1 MLYGL
6 LMWIAVCPLENFR
19 AAYCPPLYC
28 WILPLGKNLKK
39 EKNDLPPELG
49 SWSWDLGREFPVSY
63 YIGDSHFSKFFLRR
77 ITNSLVFS

>member
-39 EKNDLPPELG
+39 VKNDLPPELG
-49 SWSWDLGREFPVSY
+49 SWSCDLGREFPVSY